1 MINSGH
7 DYCMSQ
13 INDKANKQDYTDT
26 LSHVNTYSSP
36 SELRITDMRIV
47 DVVGLPM
54 HCTLL
59 KLYTNQ
65 GLVGFGEVR
74 DGASRNYALALK
86 SRILGENPCEIDK
99 IFRRIKQFGGQARQ
113 AGGVCAIELA
123 LWDLAGKAYGVP
135 IYQMLGGK
143 FRDSV
148 RCYCD
153 TDVHGR
159 HTGAQMGKALQ
170 ERIDKG
176 YTMVKMDLGIGI
188 LFHEPG
194 TLSAPLGFI
203 EEFRNTRYSPR
214 AGKMTLEDRFAR
226 NRAYDM
232 NNIAHPFTGIQ
243 VTEKGLDILEQYVSD
258 VRGVIGY
265 DIPLAIDHF
274 GHLGLGSCIRLA
286 RRIEKYNIAWI
297 EDMIPWQMTE
307 GYLRL
312 QESTTIPVCTGE
324 DIYLKENFE
333 PLLKSGGV
341 SIIHPDI
348 LSSGGIY
355 ENKKIGDM
363 AQEYGVAMAVHMAE
377 SPIACLA
384 AVHSVA
390 ATENFY
396 VLEFHSNDCPWWDDV
411 IISKIPKPMIQK
423 GYIKVPDLPGLGID
437 DLNDEVIGEHLH
449 PSYPDVWA
457 PTDEWDD
464 DYSHDRLWS

>member
-1 MINSGH
+1 M
-7 DYCMSQ
+7 
-13 INDKANKQDYTDT
+13 KQDYTDV
-26 LSHVNTYSSP
+26 LANVNTHSRP

-47 DVVGLPM
+47 DITGAPM

-74 DGASRNYALALK
+74 DGASRNFALALK

-99 IFRRIKQFGGQARQ
+99 IFRRIKQFGGQSRQ

-143 FRDSV
+143 FRDSI

-159 HTGAQMGKALQ
+159 HNGAQMGKALQ

-176 YTMVKMDLGIGI
+176 FTMVKMDLGIGI
-188 LFHEPG
+188 LFHEEG
-194 TLSAPLGFI
+194 ALNAPLGFI
-203 EEFRNTRYSPR
+203 EQFSNARFGRKQSKLSLEERY
-214 AGKMTLEDRFAR
+214 AR
-226 NRAYDM
+226 NRSYDL

-243 VTEKGLDILEQYVSD
+243 VTEKGLDILEKYVSD
-258 VRGVIGY
+258 VRDVIGY

-286 RRIEKYNIAWI
+286 NRIEGYNIAWI
-297 EDMIPWQMTE
+297 EDMIPWQMTDM
-307 GYLRL
+307 YAQL
-312 QESTTIPVCTGE
+312 QQSTTIPVCTGE
-324 DIYLKENFE
+324 DIYLKENFL
-333 PLLKSGGV
+333 PLLESGGV

-363 AQEYGVAMAVHMAE
+363 AQDYGVAMAVHMAE

-390 ATENFY
+390 ATENFM
-396 VLEFHSNDCPWWDDV
+396 VLEFHSNDCPWWDDIV
-411 IISKIPKPMIQK
+411 VSKIPKPL
-423 GYIKVPDLPGLGID
+423 IKNGFIDVPDLPGLGIEGI
-437 DLNDEVIGEHLH
+437 NDEVIKEHLH
-449 PSYPDVWA
+449 PDYPDMWA
-457 PTDEWDD
+457 ATDSWDD
-464 DYSHDRLWS
+464 DFSHDRLWS